1 MTAMRLTIS
10 SRARRGS
17 AGFTLMEI
25 LIALAIFGAG
35 LIMSACLFPAAVSEH
50 QKAVEYTLGTIM
62 CNNGVALARVQLK
75 HNAAAGTVTDPIL
88 DSTQPY
94 PSDNPK
100 SIFGFKIKC
109 EHTPAAADLPGGKF
123 SNNYSVT
130 VTPCKADIPF
140 AGVSPLVVKTPLS
153 Q

>member
-10 SRARRGS
+10 SRTRRGS

-50 QKAVEYTLGTIM
+50 EKAVEYTLGTIM

-109 EHTPAAADLPGGKF
+109 EHITPTADLGGKF
-123 SNNYSVT
+123 SNNYNIT
-130 VTPCKADIPF
+130 VTPCKADTPF
-140 AGVSPLVVKTPLS
+140 VGMSPLVVKTPLN